1 MRTARPRAAG
11 RPGPRKP
18 AEKKPQKA
26 AATNPRST
34 AATNPRSTAATNP
47 RSTAADILKPLQEAV
62 RNILAIDPALRPRS
76 SDGLPGGL
84 IEFPKTEKREFII
97 VGDLHGQVRNLR
109 AILKDEK
116 ITEKLRTNKAVLL
129 FLGDAVHNDRSGFVF
144 EMESSIEIMDIII
157 GLINEYPSNVLYIL
171 GNHDSFAPE
180 LSKLGIQQG
189 LLYRDALLKARGKK
203 YVAVM
208 QDFFDALP
216 LFVMH
221 KSFLAVHA
229 GPARGGITRTELINV
244 RHFQNLLW
252 QLTWNRL
259 NETRST
265 PSMKEYGPEDLDEMR
280 RLLGCPQGIPVFVGH
295 NPMWK
300 WGDTDS
306 IWIDALGCHDH
317 VILYATLETKCPYIS
332 IRGSFAYTVKYA
344 DLELKER
351 RFVLDDYR

>member
-1 MRTARPRAAG
+1 M
-11 RPGPRKP
+11 
-18 AEKKPQKA
+18 
-26 AATNPRST
+26 
-34 AATNPRSTAATNP
+34 
-47 RSTAADILKPLQEAV
+47 
-62 RNILAIDPALRPRS
+62 
-76 SDGLPGGL
+76 
-84 IEFPKTEKREFII
+84 
-97 VGDLHGQVRNLR
+97 
-109 AILKDEK
+109 
-116 ITEKLRTNKAVLL
+116 
-129 FLGDAVHNDRSGFVF
+129 
-144 EMESSIEIMDIII
+144 
-157 GLINEYPSNVLYIL
+157 LYIL

-280 RLLGCPQGIPVFVGH
+280 RLLGCPPGDPDLRGTQPHVEVGRHGLHLDRRAGLPRPRHPVCHAGDVIWTPFV
-295 NPMWK
+295 WFLL
-300 WGDTDS
+300 
-306 IWIDALGCHDH
+306 LGEEDRRELRR
-317 VILYATLETKCPYIS
+317 ILNLHPCT
-332 IRGSFAYTVKYA
+332 
-344 DLELKER
+344 
-351 RFVLDDYR
+351 